1 MNTIPLSALNRE
13 ENRCNMGSKL
23 VGLDY
28 YLPERVLTNE
38 DLEKEFPDWDSS
50 KIESKIGIRQ
60 RHVVSEGETALDLA
74 EKACLKVLANYD
86 KTLIDFV
93 ILCTQSPD
101 YFLPT
106 SACILQNRLGL
117 SENIGAYDFNL
128 GCSGYIY
135 GLAQAKGFIAA
146 GIAKNVLVVVAETYS
161 RHMYIKD
168 VANRAIFGDGAA
180 ATIISA
186 SDTNHIHE
194 FSLGT
199 CGAGYENLIVR
210 NGGMKNPTEETPEE
224 IEYGTQSFYTANHLY
239 MNGPEIFNFT
249 IDYVPKLVENTLA
262 VNKLLLDDVDYFIY
276 HQANKFMLNYLRGKN
291 KIPKEKFYI
300 DMTDT
305 GNIVSATVPVGLKNA
320 IDKGIVVPGQ
330 KVMLVGFGVGY
341 SWGATVITI

>member
-1 MNTIPLSALNRE
+1 
-13 ENRCNMGSKL
+13 MGSKL
-23 VGLDY
+23 AGLEY
-28 YLPERVLTNE
+28 YLPEKVLTNE
-38 DLEKEFPDWDSS
+38 DLEKEFPGWDSS
-50 KIESKIGIRQ
+50 KIKSKIGIRQ
-60 RHVVSEGETALDLA
+60 RHIVSEGETALDLA
-74 EKACLKVLANYD
+74 ENACLKVLAGFD
-86 KTLIDFV
+86 KALIDFV

-106 SACILQNRLGL
+106 SACILQDRLGL

-128 GCSGYIY
+128 GCSGYIF
-135 GLAQAKGFIAA
+135 GLAQAKGLIAA
-146 GIAKNVLVVVAETYS
+146 GIAKNVLFVVAETYS
-161 RHMYIKD
+161 KHMYIKD

-186 SDTNHIHE
+186 SDINYIHE

-210 NGGMKNPTEETPEE
+210 NGGMKNPKEETPEE
-224 IEYGTQSFYTANHLY
+224 IEYGTQSSYTDNHLY

-249 IDYVPKLVENTLA
+249 IEYVPKLVSNTLVA
-262 VNKLLLDDVDYFIY
+262 NNMSIDDVDYFIY

-291 KIPKEKFYI
+291 KIPKEKFHI

-305 GNIVSATVPVGLKNA
+305 GNMVSATVPIGLKNA
-320 IDKGIVVPGQ
+320 IGKEIVVPGQ
-330 KVMLVGFGVGY
+330 KVMLVGYGVGY